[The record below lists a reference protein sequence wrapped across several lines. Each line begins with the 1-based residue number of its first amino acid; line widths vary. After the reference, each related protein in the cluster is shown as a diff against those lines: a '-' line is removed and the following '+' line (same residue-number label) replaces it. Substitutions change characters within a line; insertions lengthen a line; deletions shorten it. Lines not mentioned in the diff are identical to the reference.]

1 MTLCWC
7 GRTYFNRERLASRRE
22 GENFDFIVGNTKFT
36 ASVRREEG
44 RTKEVFINST
54 KIDSAV
60 DLTMRD
66 AAILISIALQ
76 YGIAVREMAH
86 SMGRNPD
93 GRASSPIGEILD
105 IINSM
110 EGK

>member
-1 MTLCWC
+1 
-7 GRTYFNRERLASRRE
+7 
-22 GENFDFIVGNTKFT
+22 
-36 ASVRREEG
+36 
-44 RTKEVFINST
+44 
-54 KIDSAV
+54 
-60 DLTMRD
+60 MRD

-93 GRASSPIGEILD
+93 GHASSPIGEILD

-110 EGK
+110 ERR